1 MDEWTEGRMDP
12 WMDAQAKKNKNQE
25 APQHLGLENTVLGH
39 PNLSWSDRR
48 WSFIIG
54 QPMRHL
60 LSQMFQ
66 QHIYSATRINSHL
79 TDVTMLG

>member
-1 MDEWTEGRMDP
+1 MVSCSFWPAVGGT
-12 WMDAQAKKNKNQE
+12 
-25 APQHLGLENTVLGH
+25 LGLENTVLGR

-60 LSQMFQ
+60 LSQTFQ
-66 QHIYSATRINSHL
+66 QHINSAT
-79 TDVTMLG
+79 